1 MNAPTLPSRTVT
13 GSITPSSGK
22 SVIIRKQLTQVM
34 PDWKAKHR
42 ELCASADFETQF
54 YPLCG
59 HIFAR
64 FQVLRAA
71 AMAGTAGYEALVR
84 FAGIFCAA
92 VDQTFLIHPEAQES
106 LAKKLN
112 AWPTNLS
119 YHPETRKFAVLR
131 VMKLPLSTDHQPES
145 LDWHASCLRH
155 VPTIRFDE
163 DVASVAADIVARF
176 EILRADAAGGTAE
189 CFKALVLFA
198 VSFCSALDQFSPVYF
213 KMRSSLARGMTA
225 WPALISS
232 RKDQRERTM
241 LDIEQLPLA
250 EDFALSTYGRPV
262 EKTPG
267 FTRQRRKKPYS
278 LGTIPN
284 HVIEAEFLR
293 LKLADPVRYNLA
305 KEQVTKSVLD
315 EWFKT
320 IWANLR
326 RSGALKNDDGLR
338 SLGEAYA
345 QTKQDTYPSETRSYE
360 ANLREGVR
368 QRLRTAM
375 DAIFR
380 PT

>member
-1 MNAPTLPSRTVT
+1 
-13 GSITPSSGK
+13 
-22 SVIIRKQLTQVM
+22 
-34 PDWKAKHR
+34 
-42 ELCASADFETQF
+42 
-54 YPLCG
+54 
-59 HIFAR
+59 
-64 FQVLRAA
+64 
-71 AMAGTAGYEALVR
+71 
-84 FAGIFCAA
+84 
-92 VDQTFLIHPEAQES
+92 
-106 LAKKLN
+106 
-112 AWPTNLS
+112 
-119 YHPETRKFAVLR
+119 
-131 VMKLPLSTDHQPES
+131 
-145 LDWHASCLRH
+145 
-155 VPTIRFDE
+155 
-163 DVASVAADIVARF
+163 VAADIVARF
-176 EILRADAAGGTAE
+176 EILRAAAAGGTAE

-213 KMRSSLARGMTA
+213 KKRSSLARGMTH

-232 RKDQRERTM
+232 RSDQRERTM

-305 KEQVTKSVLD
+305 KKQVTKSVLD

-338 SLGEAYA
+338 SLGKAYA

>member
-1 MNAPTLPSRTVT
+1 MKPIKNPKYPVIDAPAFTL
-13 GSITPSSGK
+13 
-22 SVIIRKQLTQVM
+22 KQLAQVM
-34 PDWKAKHR
+34 PDWQAKHR

-64 FQVLRAA
+64 FQLLGAA
-71 AMAGTAGYEALVR
+71 AMTGAAGYEALVR
-84 FAGIFCAA
+84 SAAIFCSA
-92 VDQTFLIHPEAQES
+92 VDQTFLIHPEAQAS
-106 LAKKLN
+106 LAKELN

-119 YHPETRKFAVLR
+119 YHPETRKLAVLR
-131 VMKLPLSTDHQPES
+131 VTKLPLSTDHQPNIPE
-145 LDWHASCLRH
+145 WHTFCLKH
-155 VPTIRFDE
+155 VPTIPFND
-163 DVASVAADIVARF
+163 DVSSVASDIVARF
-176 EILRADAAGGTAE
+176 EILRADAAGGNAE

-198 VSFCSALDQFSPVYF
+198 VSFCSALDLFSPVYI
-213 KMRSSLARGMTA
+213 KKRSSLAKKLRA

-232 RKDQRERTM
+232 RNDQRERTM

-250 EDFALSTYGRPV
+250 EDLALSTYGRPV

-326 RSGALKNDDGLR
+326 RSGALKNDAGLR
-338 SLGEAYA
+338 SLGKAYA
-345 QTKQDTYPSETRSYE
+345 QTKKDTYPVGTRSYE